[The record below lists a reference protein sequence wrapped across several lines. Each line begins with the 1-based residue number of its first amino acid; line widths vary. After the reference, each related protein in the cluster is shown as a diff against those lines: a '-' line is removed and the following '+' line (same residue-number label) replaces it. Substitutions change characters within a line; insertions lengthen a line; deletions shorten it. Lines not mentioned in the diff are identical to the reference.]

1 MQVAL
6 DFARVAVTI
15 AFLGYA
21 SLKDYQVREVSNRVW
36 VFYAPIA
43 LALTILEFVFFM
55 PTTPLFLGLSI
66 GITVF
71 FAFLL
76 FYVAGFGGADSKALM
91 CIALALPFAPFMWAV
106 PYLSAGISPILVYFY
121 PLAIFINS
129 VFLVALYALGLFLY
143 NLVWSQTHK
152 GQLFKDALANQ
163 FIGKKILVMLTGY
176 KTDVSKLKK
185 TYHYFPLEDL
195 EETDDTLKRKL
206 IVVPKLEGQE
216 GIVERLTNAVHAK
229 KIESSVWVSPGMP
242 HLVFI
247 FIGLFVALFIGDL
260 SWLLVKTIMG

>member
-6 DFARVAVTI
+6 DFARVAVSI

-21 SLKDYQVREVSNRVW
+21 SWKDYQSREVSNRVW

-43 LALTILEFVFFM
+43 LALTLIEFIFFM
-55 PTTPLFLGLSI
+55 PTTPLVLGLSI

-71 FAFLL
+71 FAFIL

-91 CIALALPFAPFMWAV
+91 CIALALPFAPFIGMA
-106 PYLSAGISPILVYFY
+106 PYLSAGISPILQYFY
-121 PLAIFINS
+121 PLTIFINS
-129 VFLVALYALGLFLY
+129 VFLVALYAVGLFLY

-152 GQLFKDALANQ
+152 GQLFKDTLTKE

-176 KTDVSKLKK
+176 KTDVSKLQK
-185 TYHYFPLEDL
+185 TYHFFPLEDI
-195 EETDDTLKRKL
+195 EETDETSKRKL
-206 IVVPKLEGQE
+206 IVVPKIEGNE
-216 GIVERLTNAVHAK
+216 EIVERLTSAVNVK
-229 KIESSVWVSPGMP
+229 KIESSVWVTPGMP
-242 HLVFI
+242 HLIFI
-247 FIGLFVALFIGDL
+247 FIGLFIALFIGDL

>member
-6 DFARVAVTI
+6 DFARVAVSI

-21 SLKDYQVREVSNRVW
+21 SMKDYQSREVSNRVW

-43 LALTILEFVFFM
+43 LALTLIEFIFFM

-71 FAFLL
+71 FAFIL

-91 CIALALPFAPFMWAV
+91 CIALALPFAPFVGAA
-106 PYLSAGISPILVYFY
+106 PYLSAGISPILLYFY
-121 PLAIFINS
+121 PLAIFVNS
-129 VFLVALYALGLFLY
+129 VFLVALYAVFLFLY

-152 GQLFKDALANQ
+152 GQLFKDTLAKE

-176 KTDVSKLKK
+176 KTDVSKLQK
-185 TYHYFPLEDL
+185 TYHFFPLEDI
-195 EETDDTLKRKL
+195 EETDETLKRKL
-206 IVVPKLEGQE
+206 IVVPKIEGNDE
-216 GIVERLTNAVHAK
+216 TVKRLTNAVNVK
-229 KIESSVWVSPGMP
+229 KIESSVWVTPGMP
-242 HLVFI
+242 HLIFI
-247 FIGLFVALFIGDL
+247 FIGLFIALFIGDL